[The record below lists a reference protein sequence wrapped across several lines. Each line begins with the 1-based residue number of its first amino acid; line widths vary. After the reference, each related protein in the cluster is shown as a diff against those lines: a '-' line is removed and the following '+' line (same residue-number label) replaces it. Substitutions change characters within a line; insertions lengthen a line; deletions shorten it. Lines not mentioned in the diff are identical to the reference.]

1 MTMTTQ
7 ILEKYLNSVRSA
19 LPEAQRDDIV
29 KELSEN
35 LHAQI
40 EDKENELGRP
50 LLDAEVE
57 QILKQHGHPMV
68 VASRYRQEKWSVA
81 FGPELIG
88 PVVFPFYVRV
98 LKFNL
103 GISAVILFIVAV
115 ALAFGG
121 HAMTA
126 GSLIP
131 AIFYQVAIQFAVVT
145 AIFVMA
151 DRHFKKNPES
161 WNYRDAKH
169 PWHPAFSF
177 DDWSKSKTK
186 SDSPRVS
193 RLDSVAQIVALGV
206 SLFWLRVAQGMPFLI
221 FGPAAAFLRP
231 APVWRHFYW
240 PIVGVACL
248 GILQGFI
255 NLIRPDWLRLMVV
268 YRALTAIAWL
278 VILYFVLRAGPWVVL
293 TSDASPAEGFRKT
306 ADILNQIGTY
316 AAATF
321 AVIALY
327 NLFRHSRRLMRLS
340 ATPKTDATRQAA

>member
-1 MTMTTQ
+1 MTSQ
-7 ILEKYLNSVRSA
+7 ILEKYLNSVRNC

-29 KELSEN
+29 RELSEN

-40 EDKENELGRP
+40 EDKEAELDRP
-50 LLDAEVE
+50 LTDNEVE
-57 QILKQHGHPMV
+57 AILQQHGHPMV
-68 VASRYRQEKWSVA
+68 VASRYRQDKRSVA

-103 GISAVILFIVAV
+103 GISFVITFIVAI
-115 ALAFGG
+115 ALFFSG
-121 HAMTA
+121 HAPTA

-131 AIFYQVAIQFAVVT
+131 AIFYQITIQLAVVT
-145 AIFVMA
+145 LIFTAA
-151 DRHFKKNPES
+151 DRHFKKNPETWS
-161 WNYRDAKH
+161 YRDAKH

-193 RLDSVAQIVALGV
+193 RMDSVAQIVALGV
-206 SLFWLRVAQGMPFLI
+206 SLVWLRVAQGMPFLI

-231 APVWRHFYW
+231 APIWHQFYW
-240 PIVGVACL
+240 PIVAVACL
-248 GILQGFI
+248 GMLQGLI
-255 NLIRPDWLRLMVV
+255 NLIRPDWLRVMLV

-293 TSDASPAEGFRKT
+293 TSDASQAEGFRKT
-306 ADILNQIGTY
+306 AEILNQIGTY
-316 AAATF
+316 AAIIF
-321 AVIALY
+321 AVIAVY
-327 NLFRHSRRLMRLS
+327 NLFRHLRRLVRLS
-340 ATPKTDATRQAA
+340 GTPKADATRQTA

>member
-1 MTMTTQ
+1 MTAQ
-7 ILEKYLNSVRSA
+7 ILEKYLNSVRSC

-29 KELSEN
+29 RELSEN
-35 LHAQI
+35 LHAQV

-50 LLDAEVE
+50 LRDVEVE
-57 QILKQHGHPMV
+57 EILKEHGHPMV
-68 VASRYRQEKWSVA
+68 VASRYRQDKRSVA

-88 PVVFPFYVRV
+88 PEVFPFYVRV

-103 GISAVILFIVAV
+103 GISAVVLFIVAV

-126 GSLIP
+126 GNLVP
-131 AIFYQVAIQFAVVT
+131 AIFFQVTIQFAIVT
-145 AIFVMA
+145 LIFAVA

-161 WNYRDAKH
+161 WNYSDAKH

-177 DDWSKSKTK
+177 DDWSKAKAK
-186 SDSPRVS
+186 SDTGRVS

-206 SLFWLRVAQGMPFLI
+206 ALVWLRVAAGAPFLI

-231 APVWRHFYW
+231 APVWHQFYW
-240 PIVGVACL
+240 PVVAIACL

-255 NLIRPDWLRLMVV
+255 NLIWPDWLRVMVA

-278 VILYFVLRAGPWVVL
+278 VILYFVLKAGPLVVL
-293 TSDASPAEGFRKT
+293 TPDASQAEGFRKT
-306 ADILNQIGTY
+306 AEILNQIGIY
-316 AAATF
+316 AAITF
-321 AVIALY
+321 ALIALY
-327 NLFRHSRRLMRLS
+327 NFFRHLRRLMRLS
-340 ATPKTDATRQAA
+340 AAPKADPTRQTA

>member
-1 MTMTTQ
+1 MTMTAQ
-7 ILEKYLNSVRSA
+7 ILEKYLNSVRSG

-40 EDKENELGRP
+40 EDKESELGRP
-50 LLDAEVE
+50 LRDAEVE
-57 QILKQHGHPMV
+57 EILKQHGHPMV
-68 VASRYRQEKWSVA
+68 VASRYRQEKWSVS

-103 GISAVILFIVAV
+103 GISAVVLFIVAV

-131 AIFYQVAIQFAVVT
+131 AIFFQVTIQFAIVT
-145 AIFVMA
+145 LIFVAA

-161 WNYRDAKH
+161 WNYRDTKH

-177 DDWSKSKTK
+177 EDWSKSKTK
-186 SDSPRVS
+186 GDSGRVS
-193 RLDSVAQIVALGV
+193 RFDSVAQIVALGV
-206 SLFWLRVAQGMPFLI
+206 ALVWLRVAEGAPFLI

-231 APVWRHFYW
+231 SPIWHQFYW
-240 PIVGVACL
+240 PVVAIAWF
-248 GILQGFI
+248 GILQAFI
-255 NLIRPDWLRLMVV
+255 NLVRPDWLRLMVV
-268 YRALTAIAWL
+268 YRALTAIAWI
-278 VILYFVLRAGPWVVL
+278 VILFFVLKAGPWVVL
-293 TSDASPAEGFRKT
+293 TPDASQAEGFRKT

-321 AVIALY
+321 ALVALY
-327 NLFRHSRRLMRLS
+327 NLFRHLRRLVRLS
-340 ATPKTDATRQAA
+340 ATPKADATRQTA